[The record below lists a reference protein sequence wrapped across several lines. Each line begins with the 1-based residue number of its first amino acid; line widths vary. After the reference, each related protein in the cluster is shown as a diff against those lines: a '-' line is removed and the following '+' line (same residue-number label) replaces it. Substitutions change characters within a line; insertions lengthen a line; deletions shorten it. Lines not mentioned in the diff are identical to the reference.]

1 MENYSYISLLTNDTY
16 IYGILLL
23 NESLKKVKSKYPLNI
38 LITEDVSEASR
49 EILNQFNISYQE
61 VEKCS
66 MSQGLY
72 DHNYK
77 I

>member
-23 NESLKKVKSKYPLNI
+23 NESLKKVKSKYPLNV

-49 EILNQFNISYQE
+49 ELLN
-61 VEKCS
+61 
-66 MSQGLY
+66 
-72 DHNYK
+72 
-77 I
+77 